1 MPSWSPWGILV
12 VPVFLGPV
20 GQSIPAPAG
29 EPMTAVTRSPTTK
42 VYPRACGGTR
52 ISEERRTETGGL
64 SPRLR
69 GGTPIEAA
77 YTGTIYGLS
86 PRLRGNRR
94 GRWAGR
100 PSAGSIPAPAG
111 EPSES
116 RCSRQTF
123 KVYPRACGG
132 TNAPAAIPSRTPGLS
147 PRLRGNRSSGRQSRS
162 QHRSIPA
169 PAGEPGIQPF
179 ALSWRRVYPR
189 ACGGTITAAML
200 GGDAVGL
207 SPRLRGNQLQS
218 LVGRGMS
225 GSIPAPAGEPP
236 ARDV

>member
-69 GGTPIEAA
+69 G
-77 YTGTIYGLS
+77 
-86 PRLRGNRR
+86 NRR

-111 EPSES
+111 EPPGPVGWKTISG
-116 RCSRQTF
+116 
-123 KVYPRACGG
+123 VYPRACGG
-132 TNAPAAIPSRTPGLS
+132 TFRVKVLAPDLQGLS
-147 PRLRGNRSSGRQSRS
+147 PRLRGNQRAGGDSVKNP
-162 QHRSIPA
+162 RSIPA
-169 PAGEPGIQPF
+169 PAGEPKLRPAIQIPT
-179 ALSWRRVYPR
+179 SVYPR
-189 ACGGTITAAML
+189 ACGGTSVPCIMYRSS
-200 GGDAVGL
+200 VGL
-207 SPRLRGNQLQS
+207 SPRLRGNPVAS
-218 LVGRGMS
+218 PIPVTVNR
-225 GSIPAPAGEPP
+225 SIPAPAGEPSLMASIESRIAVYPRACGGTRP
-236 ARDV
+236 A